1 MKRVYSGNDVDSDG
15 MLNFPGSIF
24 DGDGRPL
31 GDQTNDLTQ
40 AEVDAC
46 AFRAAVQI
54 RPDALSYDGL
64 ASVALIWLL
73 ADDASF
79 AAIPKA
85 IVSATVETA
94 LHGRSI
100 LVLAR
105 HTEIGAEVRDGLLQA
120 LEPINQLGALA

>member
-1 MKRVYSGNDVDSDG
+1 MPK
-15 MLNFPGSIF
+15 FPGSVF
-24 DGDGRPL
+24 DGEGRPL
-31 GDQTNDLTQ
+31 DDRRQDLTS
-40 AEVDAC
+40 AEIDAC

-79 AAIPKA
+79 SAIPES
-85 IVSATVETA
+85 IISTTIETA
-94 LHGRSI
+94 LRGRSI

-105 HTEIGAEVRDGLLQA
+105 HAEVGAEVRDGLLEA
-120 LEPINQLGALA
+120 LDPIGAVGEPA